1 MTMKISEVMTTEVE
15 TIGADQTAREA
26 ASFMLRADAGSIPVC
41 DGDKVIG
48 MITDRDIAV
57 RGVAEGRGPDTPV
70 SELMSDGIICA
81 REDEDIQE
89 VARRM
94 SEEQV
99 RRLPVL
105 DAEDRLCGI
114 VSLGDLT
121 RETRGEAAQT
131 ALEGVSSPG
140 GITSTIDEKRPEFSG
155 ANLLRQLRDRPV
167 DQCLIA
173 IGVITLG
180 DQLGR
185 GCRGCLGSG

>member
-15 TIGADQTAREA
+15 TIGAEQTAREA

-41 DGDKVIG
+41 DGGRVIG

-81 REDEDIQE
+81 REDEDIAT
-89 VARRM
+89 VAKRM
-94 SEEQV
+94 SDEQV

-105 DAEDRLCGI
+105 DADDKLCGI
-114 VSLGDLT
+114 VSLGDLA
-121 RETRGEAAQT
+121 REGRGETAER

-140 GITSTIDEKRPEFSG
+140 GSH
-155 ANLLRQLRDRPV
+155 Q
-167 DQCLIA
+167 Q
-173 IGVITLG
+173 
-180 DQLGR
+180 
-185 GCRGCLGSG
+185 